1 MKKLLFVSW
10 MAMSVAACTPKAPP
24 CSDCGKPAGPTVQE
38 PKPADPL
45 PPADMGQLK
54 MEDKMEQGVAERAIG
69 ALLTKYGEKEKERI
83 SRGVLQASKL
93 WDVRRDG
100 DVKAFEAFCAAN
112 FVPDGDARERLFER
126 LQQNLEILLG
136 HGARVRLDLSV
147 PVQLDVGEILP
158 VDKIF
163 AEFNPGSHLQEDL
176 YANKLAFVTVLN
188 FPWYSLVEKKAQGA
202 TWTRTQW
209 AHARLGDV
217 FTSRVPAAVR
227 QGIDTAFAQADDYIS
242 NYNIYMGKVVDA
254 DGKSLFPAD
263 MKLIT
268 HWNLRDELKSRYAD
282 AKDGL
287 KAQQQIHSIMK
298 RIIDQSIPQAVV
310 NKGELTWNPDTNKL
324 FRDGKEQA
332 VTAEPDTRYEFL
344 LKNFRAVVA
353 EDAYAPNHPTYIQRV
368 FDRDLE
374 YTEKEIEALF
384 VKLVSSPLAGQVGKL
399 IEKRLGRKLMP
410 FDIWYDGFKA
420 RSSIPDAQLTAQ
432 TRKRYPTAAAFHA
445 DLPRMLGQLGFS
457 RDKALFLQARIA
469 VDPARGAG
477 HAWGAEMRSDKS
489 HLRTRVGRDGMDY
502 KGYNIAVHEL
512 GHNVEQ
518 TLTIQDVDAYMM
530 KGVPNTAFTEAWAF
544 IFQRRDLPLLGVKEG
559 NPLKDQLGTLD
570 TFWSSYEIM
579 GVSLVDMK
587 VWRWLYAHPGADKAQ
602 LKQAVIAIAKEVWN
616 QYFAPVFGS
625 RDETLL
631 AIYSHMIDYPLYL
644 PAYPVGHVA
653 EFQLEQFIRGKKLGV
668 EMARIC
674 AQGRMEP
681 DLWMRGAVGA
691 ALTVDP
697 TLAATEE
704 ALKIVVE

>member
-1 MKKLLFVSW
+1 MKKLLFVTW
-10 MAMSVAACTPKAPP
+10 MTMLAGACGQKAKPCPECPKA
-24 CSDCGKPAGPTVQE
+24 AVPTAVRA
-38 PKPADPL
+38 KAADPL

-69 ALLTKYGEKEKERI
+69 ALLTKYGDREKERI
-83 SRGVLQASKL
+83 SRGVLQASRL

-126 LQQNLEILLG
+126 LHRNLEIMLG
-136 HGARVRLDLSV
+136 HNARVRLDLSRI
-147 PVQLDVGEILP
+147 VQLDVGEILP

-163 AEFNPGSHLQEDL
+163 AEFNPSAHLHEDL
-176 YANKLAFVTVLN
+176 YTNRIAFITILN
-188 FPWYSLVEKKAQGA
+188 FPNFTLVEKKTAGPA
-202 TWTRTQW
+202 WTRRQW
-209 AHARLGDV
+209 AYARMGDV
-217 FTSRVPAAVR
+217 FTSRVPAKVR
-227 QGIDTAFAQADDYIS
+227 QDIDTAFAQADDYIS

-282 AKDGL
+282 ARDGL
-287 KAQQQIHSIMK
+287 KAQKQIYSVMK
-298 RIIDQSIPQAVV
+298 RIIDQSIPEAVV
-310 NKGELTWNPDTNKL
+310 NKGDFTWNPDTNKI
-324 FRDGKEQA
+324 FKDGKEHA
-332 VTAEPDTRYEFL
+332 VSPEPDTRYEFL
-344 LKNFRAVVA
+344 LKTFHAVVA
-353 EDAYAPNHPTYIQRV
+353 EDPYSPGHPTYIQRV
-368 FDRDLE
+368 FDRELE

-384 VKLVSSPLAGQVGKL
+384 VKLLSSPQVAKVGKL
-399 IEKRLGRKLMP
+399 IEQRLGRKLEP
-410 FDIWYDGFKA
+410 FDIWYDGFKT
-420 RSSIPDAQLTAQ
+420 RSSIPDAQLSAQ
-432 TRKRYPTAAAFHA
+432 TRKLYPTPAAFHA
-445 DLPRMLGQLGFS
+445 DMPRMLGQLGFAP
-457 RDKALFLQARIA
+457 DKALFLQTRIE

-477 HAWGAEMRSDKS
+477 HAWGAEMRTDKS
-489 HLRTRVGRDGMDY
+489 HLRTRVSKDGMDY

-518 TLTIQDVDAYMM
+518 TLTIHDVDNYMM

-544 IFQRRDLPLLGVKEG
+544 IFQRRDLSLLGVKEG

-570 TFWSSYEIM
+570 NFWSTYEIM

-587 VWRWLYAHPGADKAQ
+587 VWRWLYAHPAADRTQ
-602 LKQAVIAIAKEVWN
+602 LKQAVIAIAMEVWN
-616 QYFAPVFGS
+616 QYFAPVFGA

-644 PAYPVGHVA
+644 PAYPIGHVA
-653 EFQLEQFIRGKKLGV
+653 EFQLEQFIRGKKLGI

-674 AQGRMEP
+674 AQGRLVP
-681 DLWMRGAVGA
+681 DLWMQGAVGA
-691 ALTVDP
+691 TLSVDP

-704 ALKIVVE
+704 ALKVVVE